1 MKIRKIRLKNYKI
14 FDNLD
19 LDFTDNE
26 GKTLE
31 TIILAG
37 INGCGKTTLLQLI
50 SQIFS
55 EGSNKFRLSTSIP
68 LNEFTSDTDSILCD
82 RIAIEIEL
90 SNSTHKAFQELLNN
104 YLMSSQKINTTDDR
118 VSTEISRILKKFN
131 KKSKFLTFE
140 YELRIDNDQVTIVKN
155 DFLLFAILSSKKF
168 SQLAKIAYFISYAS
182 DFYKKNNKM
191 NINNALSKRVNGRES
206 EILED
211 GIVSYIDAFTNKGE
225 VSQYIAKSVIEKL
238 LANKE
243 VVVKEALQQSVEL
256 LNSPL
261 IGINLTTK
269 LIGIE
274 DDEPI
279 FESFN
284 GKKVK
289 LKELSA
295 GEKNLFYRSSY
306 LKMMNLNES
315 ILLIDE
321 PEVSLHPAW
330 QQKIL
335 GLYKNAGRNNQVVIA
350 THSPFILSSVE
361 PKSLFL
367 LFQDTEANYMT
378 VLNMERDSQQP
389 SKGLEPNRVL
399 TEIMGL
405 EYLRDAEI
413 QEKINL
419 MLHRMNQL
427 RIKVNADLLDD
438 AIQEYERKQHEILVS
453 VNALEEVL
461 GINDV
466 EIVRMKHQLYVINK
480 LLMAKKK
487 LLSDKKN

>member
-1 MKIRKIRLKNYKI
+1 MKIRKISIKNYKI

-19 LDFTDNE
+19 LDFTDSE
-26 GKTLE
+26 GKTLD
-31 TIILAG
+31 TIVLAG

-50 SQIFS
+50 SKIFS
-55 EGSNKFRLSTSIP
+55 ESSNRFRLSTSIP
-68 LNEFTSDTDSILCD
+68 VNEFTSDTDSILCD

-90 SNSTHKAFQELLNN
+90 SNSTRKAFQELLNN
-104 YLMSSQKINTTDDR
+104 FLRLSKTTDDR
-118 VSTEISRILKKFN
+118 VSTEISRTLRKFSN
-131 KKSKFLTFE
+131 NSKILTFD
-140 YELRIDNDQVTIVKN
+140 YELRVDNDKVTIVKN
-155 DFLLFAILSSKKF
+155 DFLFFAILSSEKISK
-168 SQLAKIAYFISYAS
+168 LAKIAYFISYSS

-191 NINNALSKRVNGRES
+191 NNALSKPVGRES
-206 EILED
+206 EILDD

-225 VSQYIAKSVIEKL
+225 VGQYITKSVYEKL

-243 VVVKEALQQSVEL
+243 VIVKEALQQSVEL

-269 LIGIE
+269 LVGIE

-335 GLYKNAGRNNQVVIA
+335 GLYKNAGKNNQVIMA

-367 LFQDTEANYMT
+367 LFQDTKANCIT

-399 TEIMGL
+399 TEIMRL
-405 EYLRDAEI
+405 EYLRDTEV
-413 QEKINL
+413 QEKINHIW
-419 MLHRMNQL
+419 HRINQL
-427 RIKVNADLLDD
+427 RIKANADLLDNGI
-438 AIQEYERKQHEILVS
+438 IQEYEKEQHENSLS
-453 VNALEEVL
+453 VNALTEIL

-466 EIVRMKHQLYVINK
+466 EIVRMKHQLYVIDR

-487 LLSDKKN
+487 